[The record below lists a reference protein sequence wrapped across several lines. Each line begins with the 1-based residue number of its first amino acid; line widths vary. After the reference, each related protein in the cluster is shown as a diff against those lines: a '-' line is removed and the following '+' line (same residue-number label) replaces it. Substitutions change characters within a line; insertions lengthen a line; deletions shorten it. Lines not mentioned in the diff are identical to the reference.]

1 MFRSLSRLTGSL
13 AHLRLRD
20 DREAQREKAFGV
32 LCGMFTLLKNMSS
45 VYIQPGDFQSLPV
58 SIDMKVLP
66 LNDVTIEETPCV
78 TVQTELNFFLPL
90 SHESISSKYK
100 MNLEAPEISERFSHV
115 NQLTDGNCPVLM
127 ELGCWTKQEHLDYL
141 AYRLMWEA
149 DVVPRMGTEGNSRPL
164 RVVTGWKSPGF
175 AFAARFEPYLHTY
188 DSPYSEPANCWVKS
202 GIPHTKIA
210 VYNTS
215 QGDPKLLLCSEI
227 LTIIAAIATRLM
239 DKWLEKHLI
248 IPVGKSF
255 PSNAI
260 SLRLFVSS
268 LLTFILFEVMLI
280 SFMAPAHG
288 RVIIAHYD
296 SKGLRIKMSD
306 LMLCSSKDRASWD
319 FFARYLGSDA
329 NPTADTSMFVD

>member
-1 MFRSLSRLTGSL
+1 MFPSLSRMTGSL

-32 LCGMFTLLKNMSS
+32 LCDMFTLLNTMPS

-58 SIDMKVLP
+58 NIDMKVLP
-66 LNDVTIEETPCV
+66 LNDDNIEETPRA
-78 TVQTELNFFLPL
+78 TVHTELDFFLPL

-100 MNLEAPEISERFSHV
+100 MNLEAPEIRERFSQV

-127 ELGCWTKQEHLDYL
+127 ELGCWNKQEHLEYL

-149 DVVPRMGTEGNSRPL
+149 DVVPRVGTEGNSRPL

-188 DSPYSEPANCWVKS
+188 DSPYSEAANCWVKS
-202 GIPHTKIA
+202 GIPHIKIA

-227 LTIIAAIATRLM
+227 LTIIAAISTRLM
-239 DKWLEKHLI
+239 DKGLEKHLI
-248 IPVGKSF
+248 IP
-255 PSNAI
+255 
-260 SLRLFVSS
+260 
-268 LLTFILFEVMLI
+268 VMLI

-288 RVIIAHYD
+288 RVLIAHYD
-296 SKGLRIKMSD
+296 SHGLRIKMSD
-306 LMLCSSKDRASWD
+306 LLPCSSNDRASWD

-329 NPTADTSMFVD
+329 NPTADTSMFVDQ